1 MECTLVEEKEAL
13 PEKKEN
19 TIRDTIYSVGID
31 QRLNLKERIAEVH
44 GTNSEVMTTVKQ
56 LDEFLSRPDPIQHTA
71 AVELR
76 DKAESILDQ
85 STDKTEHTKA
95 KRMIDR
101 SCKLLRFEN
110 RPQVRKFTGSV
121 SRRIPNRRMAEEIA
135 VAMIDEGYI
144 VALRRLAC
152 PGAQQMIAFAKE
164 YAENHE
170 MSLPAS
176 LLFGYNG
183 SAYYALIDW
192 IVQEKAH
199 GMHRPGR
206 APQPQRR
213 QETQDAWREAGN
225 TCNWPIGFSGKGEEA
240 PYLATADE
248 AHLPEGVLGRL
259 REIWR
264 ANPVQHSYMGI
275 YRLSGDMPY
284 QMIEDIF
291 DIVICSRLSFADRAR
306 YNQVIEDANKQGIE
320 PFYAVYKNLF
330 ANKDRLKPYWNIARK
345 LLYDYSISLWETRNE
360 LWLTEGKREPARG
373 IVFKAKNTIVKPK
386 KNKVPGT
393 IYLNNGG
400 FYWCVAGKMRPRP
413 LIDPKSKPKI
423 PGSFLCQNGR
433 YYWHVPRWVKRKRLV
448 PKGEI
453 FSTKDKATAFT
464 IARKLWNQLK
474 KNDPELTA
482 NIRKHTRVNGVATKD
497 KAVAEKVAAEMWKQ
511 IQKKSPKL
519 AAKILTDNRPRA
531 KDHWYAQICSE
542 RNYRFLG
549 SFETKT
555 EAEAAYTK
563 EFEKIWGYPPGYN
576 VQCIPKIDKVWPTW
590 TEEKAR
596 LALMDEHPR
605 MPIVGKSAEPLKPML
620 GKMQK
625 VDWLVDNCIVVL
637 DDNCPVASKEVA
649 VQSRGENWY
658 AEIKKQG
665 KRPVIKGSTSIDK
678 DTGRV
683 RITIYGQGFSES
695 RVLTEEVYHVVYEIV
710 RHASPKTFASIKK
723 WYSNR
728 LKHGLDSTWM
738 IHEAFAELMVQE
750 AEFPKSTDLP
760 RNVVNYAQR
769 VFSDRNIVPKWA
781 MKRVSAC
788 V

>member
-1 MECTLVEEKEAL
+1 M
-13 PEKKEN
+13 N
-19 TIRDTIYSVGID
+19 TISNTIYSVGTD
-31 QRLNLKERIAEVH
+31 QTLNLKERIAEVH
-44 GTNSEVMTTVKQ
+44 GIDSEVMTTVKQ
-56 LDEFLSRPDPIQHTA
+56 LDEFLSKPDPTQYA
-71 AVELR
+71 ASVELR
-76 DKAESILDQ
+76 NKAESILNQ
-85 STDKTEHTKA
+85 SADKKEHTKA
-95 KRMIDR
+95 KKMIDR

-110 RPQVRKFTGSV
+110 RPQVRKFAGSV
-121 SRRIPNRRMAEEIA
+121 SRRIHSRRMAEEVA

-206 APQPQRR
+206 APLPLWR
-213 QETQDAWREAGN
+213 QETRDAWREAGN
-225 TCNWPIGFSGKGEEA
+225 TCNWPIGFNSKGQEGPYEA
-240 PYLATADE
+240 AADE
-248 AHLPEGVLGRL
+248 AHLPEGVLSKL

-264 ANPVQHSYMGI
+264 GNPAQHNYMGI

-291 DIVICSRLSFADRAR
+291 DIVIRRRLSFADRAR

-320 PFYAVYKNLF
+320 PFYSVYKNLF
-330 ANKDRLKPYWNIARK
+330 ANKDQLKPYWNIARK

-360 LWLTEGKREPARG
+360 LWLAEEKHQPPSGVAY
-373 IVFKAKNTIVKPK
+373 KAKRSTRKETPQK
-386 KNKVPGT
+386 KIPGT
-393 IYLNNGG
+393 VYLNNGRY
-400 FYWCVAGKMRPRP
+400 YWCVARKLKPQP

-433 YYWHVPRWVKRKRLV
+433 YYWHVPKWIKRKRLV
-448 PKGEI
+448 PKGEVY
-453 FSTKDKATAFT
+453 STKNKATAFR
-464 IARKLWNQLK
+464 IAKKLWNQIK
-474 KNDPELTA
+474 KSNPELAA
-482 NIRKHTRVNGVATKD
+482 NIRKHTRFNGVATKD
-497 KAVAEKVAAEMWKQ
+497 RDVAEKVAAMMWKQ

-519 AAKILTDNRPRA
+519 AAKLLTDNRPRA
-531 KDHWYAQICSE
+531 KEHWHAQICSG
-542 RNYRFLG
+542 RHHRFLG
-549 SFETKT
+549 SFKTKA
-555 EAEAAYTK
+555 EAEAAYIK
-563 EFEKIWGYPPGYN
+563 EFEKVWGYPLGYN
-576 VQCIPKIDKVWPTW
+576 VRCMPKIDKVWPTW

-605 MPIVGKSAEPLKPML
+605 LPVIGKSAEPLKPML
-620 GKMQK
+620 GQMQK
-625 VDWLVDNCIVVL
+625 VDWLVKNCIVVL
-637 DDNCPVASKEVA
+637 DENSPVASKEVA
-649 VQSRGENWY
+649 IQSHGEQWY

-665 KRPVIKGSTSIDK
+665 KRAVIKGSASIDK

-683 RITIYGQGFSES
+683 RIAVYGQGLSES
-695 RVLTEEVYHVVYEIV
+695 RVLAEEVYHIVYEII
-710 RHASPKTFASIKK
+710 RHASPKTFASIRK
-723 WYSNR
+723 WYSNQ
-728 LKHGLDSTWM
+728 LKHGLDPTWM

-750 AEFPKSTDLP
+750 AEFPESTDLP
-760 RNVVNYAQR
+760 RNVVNYSQR

-781 MKRVSAC
+781 MKKVLAG